1 MLFTEL
7 RRIYGTVNLQPMR
20 IMILNGLKH
29 FLTLMMFVGPISFG
43 QAKEAG
49 EAALAKAGN
58 NRIELQAFIAYAK
71 EKHGEFGHRAAVF
84 LVESM
89 PETDLKQLDREFLNE
104 NIDFAMKA
112 REEFSWCAKLTEE
125 LFFNDVLPYAS
136 LDETRERWRPD
147 FYEKCRKL
155 VAKASNP
162 TEAVQ
167 ALNSKLFNL
176 INVHYNT
183 GRKKP
188 NQSPAE
194 SIAQSRATCTGLS
207 IILVDAC
214 RSVGVAARVAGTPL
228 WTNKRGNHTWIEIW
242 DDGWHFTG
250 SDEYN
255 ASGLNRGWFV
265 GAASKADNSDWRHAI
280 YATSWKK
287 TGTHFPMVWDIEA
300 KQINAFDVTDRYTGK
315 DNNQN
320 VEDDV
325 FVRVHDG
332 GKRIEVNAELLDSKK
347 QVIASRKTKA
357 GRADLN
363 DITGFTCNPN
373 TPLWLRLVQGD
384 RVKQIP
390 LRRAKVGEVTLDLE
404 WDDLPDETAIANS
417 QLAAVTAWLA
427 APAKVRPYTLP
438 GDWAKGALSKSDAKK
453 ALDLIWKDHRE
464 RLAKER
470 KSETEA
476 KTIQIGDKKMRYLE
490 EVFGDEPE
498 GGRSLWISMHG
509 GGGAP
514 ARVND
519 GQWKNQIKLY
529 QPKEGIYVAPRAP
542 TDTWNLWHQSHVD
555 GLFDRMIENFVVTR
569 GINPNRVY
577 LMGYSAGGDGVYQL
591 APRMADR
598 WAAASMM
605 AGHPN
610 DAKPNNLRNLPFGLF
625 MGGKDGAYN
634 RNKVAE
640 KWKILL
646 ADLRKGD
653 PKGYEH
659 MVRIYPEMGHWMKLK
674 DAEALPWMAKFD
686 RNPWPKKI
694 IWHQAKGITSRFYW
708 LQIPEKQFA
717 KGQRFAAKVDGQAI
731 AIKAEN
737 TKRLVVR
744 LSDQL
749 VDLDKP
755 VTISVNGEEKFS
767 GQLKRSAREII
778 KSLNERADPTSAASA
793 SVTLKL

>member
-1 MLFTEL
+1 
-7 RRIYGTVNLQPMR
+7 
-20 IMILNGLKH
+20 
-29 FLTLMMFVGPISFG
+29 
-43 QAKEAG
+43 
-49 EAALAKAGN
+49 
-58 NRIELQAFIAYAK
+58 
-71 EKHGEFGHRAAVF
+71 
-84 LVESM
+84 M
-89 PETDLKQLDREFLNE
+89 PESDLKQLDLDFLTE
-104 NIDFAMKA
+104 NLDLAMKA
-112 REEFSWCAKLTEE
+112 RVEFPWCAKLPEE

-136 LDETRERWRPD
+136 LDETRESWRPE
-147 FYEKCRKL
+147 FYEKCRNL
-155 VAKASNP
+155 VAKAATP

-167 ALNSKLFNL
+167 ALNSQLFNL

-188 NQSPAE
+188 NQSPSE

-214 RSVGVAARVAGTPL
+214 RSVGVAARVVGTPL
-228 WTNKRGNHTWIEIW
+228 WTSKRGNHTWTEIW

-265 GAASKADNSDWRHAI
+265 GAASKADNADWRHAI

-287 TGTHFPMVWDIEA
+287 TGTRFPMVWDIEA
-300 KQINAFDVTDRYTGK
+300 TQVNAFDVTNRYSGK
-315 DNNQN
+315 GSGEN

-325 FVRVHDG
+325 FVRVRDG
-332 GKRIEVNAELLDSKK
+332 GKRIEVQAELLDAKYE
-347 QVIASRKTKA
+347 VLASRKTKA

-363 DITGFTCNPN
+363 DIAGFNCNPN
-373 TPLWLRLVQGD
+373 TPLWLQLIQGEK
-384 RVKQIP
+384 VKQIP
-390 LRRAKVGEVTLDLE
+390 LRRAKAGEVTLDLQ
-404 WDDLPDETAIANS
+404 WADLPDASAIAGS

-427 APAKVRPYTLP
+427 APSKVRPDTLP
-438 GDWAKGALSKSDAKK
+438 GDWAKGALSKADAKK
-453 ALDLIWKDHRE
+453 ALDLIWKDHRK

-470 KSETEA
+470 KTEDEA
-476 KTIQIGDKKMRYLE
+476 RSIQLGDKKLRYLE
-490 EVFGDEPE
+490 KVFGDAPE

-542 TDTWNLWHQSHVD
+542 TDTWNLWHQSHID
-555 GLFDRMIENFVVTR
+555 GLFDRMIENYVVTR
-569 GINPNRVY
+569 GVNPNRVY

-610 DAKPNNLRNLPFGLF
+610 DAKPDNLRNLPFGLF
-625 MGGKDGAYN
+625 MGGKDSAYN

-640 KWKILL
+640 KWKGLL
-646 ADLRKGD
+646 ADLRKAD

-674 DAEALPWMAKFD
+674 DAESLPWMAKFD

-694 IWHQAKGITSRFYW
+694 IWRQANGITSRFYW
-708 LQIPEKQFA
+708 LQIPEKHLA
-717 KGQRFAAKVDGQAI
+717 KGQRITAGVDGQSI
-731 AIKAEN
+731 AIEAEN
-737 TKRLVVR
+737 TPRLVVR

-755 VTISVNGEEKFS
+755 VTISVNGQEKFS
-767 GQLKRSAREII
+767 GTVKRSAREII
-778 KSLNERADPTSAASA
+778 KSLDQRADPASAATA

>member
-1 MLFTEL
+1 
-7 RRIYGTVNLQPMR
+7 MR
-20 IMILNGLKH
+20 CLIFFRLKH
-29 FLTLMMFVGPISFG
+29 ILTIFISFVVISLG
-43 QAKEAG
+43 QAEKETQT
-49 EAALAKAGN
+49 ALVKAGD
-58 NRIELQAFIAYAK
+58 NRPELEAFISSAK
-71 EKHGEFGHRAAVF
+71 KTHRDFGYRAAVF
-84 LVESM
+84 LVKGM
-89 PETDLKQLDREFLNE
+89 PESDLNQLDREFLTE
-104 NIDFAMKA
+104 NLDLAMKA
-112 REEFSWCAKLTEE
+112 RAEFPWCANLSEE

-136 LDETRERWRPD
+136 LDETRERWRPG
-147 FYEKCRKL
+147 FYENCRKL
-155 VAKASNP
+155 VAKASTP

-167 ALNSKLFNL
+167 AINSKLFNL

-228 WTNKRGNHTWIEIW
+228 WSNKRGNHTWTEVW

-265 GAASKADNSDWRHAI
+265 GAASKAVKADWRHAI

-287 TGTHFPMVWDIEA
+287 TGTRFPMVWDIEA
-300 KQINAFDVTDRYTGK
+300 TQVNAFNVTDRYTGK
-315 DNNQN
+315 SSSDN

-325 FVRVHDG
+325 FVRVRDRDG
-332 GKRIEVNAELLDSKK
+332 GKRLEVKAELLDAKNQVLASKN
-347 QVIASRKTKA
+347 TKA

-363 DITGFTCNPN
+363 DIAGFTCNPN
-373 TPLWLRLVQGD
+373 TPLWLRLIQGD
-384 RVKQIP
+384 QVKQIP
-390 LRRAKVGEVTLDLE
+390 LRRAKAGEVTLDLQ
-404 WDDLPDETAIANS
+404 WDDLPDETAIADS

-427 APAKVRPYTLP
+427 APSKVRPDTLP
-438 GDWAKGALSKSDAKK
+438 GDWAKGDLSKADAQK
-453 ALDLIWKDHRE
+453 AVDLIWVDHRARLVKE
-464 RLAKER
+464 RLAEM
-470 KSETEA
+470 EA
-476 KTIQIGDKKMRYLE
+476 KTIQLGDKKLRFLE
-490 EVFGDEPE
+490 KVFGDEPE

-542 TDTWNLWHQSHVD
+542 TDTWNLWHQSHID
-555 GLFDRMIENFVVTR
+555 GLFDRLIENYITTR
-569 GINPNRVY
+569 GVNPNRVY

-610 DAKPNNLRNLPFGLF
+610 DANPDNLRNLPFGLF

-640 KWKILL
+640 KWKRLL
-646 ADLRKGD
+646 AELREGD
-653 PKGYEH
+653 PKGYNH
-659 MVRIYPEMGHWMKLK
+659 MVRIYPEMGHWMRLK
-674 DAEALPWMAKFD
+674 DAESLPWMAKFS
-686 RNPWPKKI
+686 RNAWPKKI
-694 IWHQAKGITSRFYW
+694 IWRQAKGITSRFYW
-708 LQIPEKQFA
+708 LQIPDKHLA
-717 KGQRFAAKVDGQAI
+717 KGQRITAVVNGQTI
-731 AIKAEN
+731 AVTAEN
-737 TKRLVVR
+737 TPRLIVR
-744 LSDQL
+744 LSDKL

-755 VTISVNGEEKFS
+755 VSITVNGEEKFS
-767 GQLKRSAREII
+767 GSVKRSAKEII
-778 KSLNERADPTSAASA
+778 KSLGQRADPASAATA

>member
-1 MLFTEL
+1 
-7 RRIYGTVNLQPMR
+7 
-20 IMILNGLKH
+20 
-29 FLTLMMFVGPISFG
+29 
-43 QAKEAG
+43 
-49 EAALAKAGN
+49 
-58 NRIELQAFIAYAK
+58 
-71 EKHGEFGHRAAVF
+71 
-84 LVESM
+84 
-89 PETDLKQLDREFLNE
+89 
-104 NIDFAMKA
+104 KA
-112 REEFSWCAKLTEE
+112 RAEFPWCAKLPEN
-125 LFFNDVLPYAS
+125 LFLNDVLPYAS

-155 VAKASNP
+155 VAKASTP

-167 ALNSKLFNL
+167 AINSKLFNL

-228 WTNKRGNHTWIEIW
+228 WSNKRGNHTWTEVW

-265 GAASKADNSDWRHAI
+265 GAASNADKSDWQHSI

-287 TGTHFPMVWDIEA
+287 TGTRFPMVWDIEA
-300 KQINAFDVTDRYTGK
+300 TQVNAFNVTDRYTGK
-315 DNNQN
+315 SSSDN

-325 FVRVHDG
+325 FVRVRGRDG
-332 GKRIEVNAELLDSKK
+332 VKRLEVKAELLDAKNQVLASK
-347 QVIASRKTKA
+347 KTKA

-363 DITGFTCNPN
+363 DIAGFTCNPN
-373 TPLWLRLVQGD
+373 PPLWLRLIRGD
-384 RVKQIP
+384 QVKQIP
-390 LRRAKVGEVTLDLE
+390 LRRAKAGEVTLDLQ
-404 WDDLPDETAIANS
+404 WDDLPDEAAIAGS

-427 APAKVRPYTLP
+427 APAKVRPDTLP
-438 GDWAKGALSKSDAKK
+438 GDWAKGDLSKADAQK
-453 ALDLIWKDHRE
+453 AVDLIWADHRE
-464 RLAKER
+464 WLAKER
-470 KSETEA
+470 LAEMEA
-476 KTIQIGDKKMRYLE
+476 KTIQLGDKKLRFLE
-490 EVFGDEPE
+490 KVFGEAPK

-519 GQWKNQIKLY
+519 GQWKNQIRLY

-542 TDTWNLWHQSHVD
+542 TDTWNLWHQSHID
-555 GLFDRMIENFVVTR
+555 GLFDRLIENYVTTR
-569 GINPNRVY
+569 GVNPNRVY

-598 WAAASMM
+598 WAAVSMM

-610 DAKPNNLRNLPFGLF
+610 DAKPDNLRNLPFGLF

-634 RNKVAE
+634 RNNVAE
-640 KWKILL
+640 KWKGLL

-653 PKGYEH
+653 TKGYEH
-659 MVRIYPEMGHWMKLK
+659 MVRIYPEMGHWMKMK
-674 DAEALPWMAKFD
+674 DAESLPWMAKFS
-686 RNPWPKKI
+686 RNAWPKKI

-708 LQIPEKQFA
+708 LQIPEKHLA
-717 KGQRFAAKVDGQAI
+717 KGQRITAEVNGQTI
-731 AIKAEN
+731 TITAEK
-737 TKRLVVR
+737 TERLAVR

-749 VDLDKP
+749 INLDKP
-755 VTISVNGEEKFS
+755 VMITVNGEEVFS
-767 GQLKRSAREII
+767 GKVKRSAREII
-778 KSLNERADPTSAASA
+778 KSLDQRADSA
-793 SVTLKL
+793 SVATASMTLKL

>member
-1 MLFTEL
+1 M
-7 RRIYGTVNLQPMR
+7 NLSR
-20 IMILNGLKH
+20 LEYL
-29 FLTLMMFVGPISFG
+29 LALMMFVWGG
-43 QAKEAG
+43 ALVQAEDLFDAV
-49 EAALAKAGN
+49 LAKAGD
-58 NRIELQAFIAYAK
+58 NRVELEAFITTAK
-71 EKHGEFGHRAAVF
+71 NEHGEFGHRAAVF
-84 LVESM
+84 LVEGM
-89 PETDLKQLDREFLNE
+89 PELDLKNLRCEFLNE
-104 NIDFAMKA
+104 NLDLAIRA
-112 REEFSWCAKLTEE
+112 REEFSWCAKLPEE

-147 FYEKCRKL
+147 FYKKCRKL
-155 VAKASNP
+155 VAKASTS

-167 ALNSKLFNL
+167 ALNSKFFNL

-194 SIAQSRATCTGLS
+194 SIVQSRATCTGLS

-228 WTNKRGNHTWIEIW
+228 WTNKRGNHTWTEIW
-242 DDGWHFTG
+242 DEGWHFTG

-265 GAASKADNSDWRHAI
+265 GAASKADKTDWRHAI

-300 KQINAFDVTDRYTGK
+300 KQVNAFNVTDRYTAKGSS
-315 DNNQN
+315 DN

-325 FVRVHDG
+325 FVRVRDG
-332 GKRIEVNAELLDSKK
+332 GNRIEVKAELLDAKK
-347 QVIASRKTKA
+347 QVLASRKTKA

-363 DITGFTCNPN
+363 DIAGFNCNPN
-373 TPLWLRLVQGD
+373 TPLWLRLIQGD
-384 RVKQIP
+384 KVKQIP
-390 LRRAKVGEVTLDLE
+390 LRRANAGEVTLDLQ
-404 WDDLPDETAIANS
+404 WNDLPDESAIANS

-427 APAKVRPYTLP
+427 APPKVRPQTLP
-438 GDWAKGALSKSDAKK
+438 NDWTKGFLSKADAKT
-453 ALDLIWKDHRE
+453 AVDLIWADYCE

-470 KSETEA
+470 RPEIEA
-476 KTIQIGDKKMRYLE
+476 KSIQLGDKKLRYLE
-490 EVFGDEPE
+490 KVFGDAPRS
-498 GGRSLWISMHG
+498 GHSLWISMHG

-519 GQWKNQIKLY
+519 GQWNNQIKLY
-529 QPKEGIYVAPRAP
+529 QPKEGIYIAPRAP
-542 TDTWNLWHQSHVD
+542 TDTWNLWHQSHID
-555 GLFDRMIENFVVTR
+555 GLFDRMIENFVATR
-569 GINPNRVY
+569 GVNPNRVY

-610 DAKPNNLRNLPFGLF
+610 DAKPDNLRNLPFGLF

-640 KWKILL
+640 KWRVLL

-653 PKGYEH
+653 PNGYEH
-659 MVRIYPEMGHWMKLK
+659 MVRIYPEMGHWMNLK
-674 DAEALPWMAKFD
+674 DAESLPWMAKFS
-686 RNPWPKKI
+686 RNAWPNKI
-694 IWHQAKGITSRFYW
+694 IWRQVKGINSRFYW
-708 LQIPEKQFA
+708 LQIPGKHLL
-717 KGQRFAAKVDGQAI
+717 KGQHVTAEVDGQSI
-731 AIKAEN
+731 AIVAEN
-737 TKRLVVR
+737 IKHLVVR
-744 LSDQL
+744 LSDRL
-749 VDLDKP
+749 LDLDKP
-755 VTISVNGEEKFS
+755 VTILVNGNEHFS
-767 GQLKRSAREII
+767 GTVKRSAREII
-778 KSLNERADPTSAASA
+778 KSLDQRADPA
-793 SVTLKL
+793 SVATASVPLKL

>member
-1 MLFTEL
+1 MKLS
-7 RRIYGTVNLQPMR
+7 R
-20 IMILNGLKH
+20 LKQSLAL
-29 FLTLMMFVGPISFG
+29 LTLAGAVALG
-43 QAKEAG
+43 QAAEAL
-49 EAALAKAGN
+49 EAALAKAGD
-58 NRIELQAFIAYAK
+58 NRAELNAFVAAAK
-71 EKHGEFGHRAAVF
+71 KTHGDFGQRAAVF
-84 LVESM
+84 LVEGM
-89 PETDLKQLDREFLNE
+89 PEADLRQLDREFLTE
-104 NIDFAMKA
+104 NLDLAMKA
-112 REEFSWCAKLTEE
+112 RSEFPWCAKLPEE

-136 LDETRERWRPD
+136 LDETRERWRPG

-155 VAKASNP
+155 VAKASTP

-167 ALNSKLFNL
+167 AINSKLFNL

-188 NQSPAE
+188 NQSPGE

-228 WTNKRGNHTWIEIW
+228 WSNKRGNHTWTEVW

-265 GAASKADNSDWRHAI
+265 GAASKADKADWHHAI

-287 TGTHFPMVWDIEA
+287 TGTRFPMVWDIEA
-300 KQINAFDVTDRYTGK
+300 TQVNAFNVTDRYTGK
-315 DNNQN
+315 GSSDN

-325 FVRVHDG
+325 FVRVRG
-332 GKRIEVNAELLDSKK
+332 GGNRLEVKAELLDEKK
-347 QVIASRKTKA
+347 QVLASKKTKA

-363 DITGFTCNPN
+363 DIAGFTCNPN

-384 RVKQIP
+384 QVKQIP
-390 LRRAKVGEVTLDLE
+390 LRRAKAGEVTLDLQ
-404 WDDLPDETAIANS
+404 WDDLPDETAIAGS

-427 APAKVRPYTLP
+427 APSKVRPDTLP
-438 GDWAKGALSKSDAKK
+438 GDWAKGALSKADATK
-453 ALDLIWKDHRE
+453 ALDLIWEDHRK

-470 KSETEA
+470 RAEMEA
-476 KTIQIGDKKMRYLE
+476 KSIQLGDKKLRFLE
-490 EVFGDEPE
+490 KVFGEAPK
-498 GGRSLWISMHG
+498 GGPSLWISMHG

-519 GQWKNQIKLY
+519 GQWKNQIRLY

-542 TDTWNLWHQSHVD
+542 TDTWNLWHQSHID
-555 GLFDRMIENFVVTR
+555 GLFDRLIENYVTTR
-569 GINPNRVY
+569 GVNPNRVY
-577 LMGYSAGGDGVYQL
+577 LMGNSAGGDGVYQL

-605 AGHPN
+605 SGHPN
-610 DAKPNNLRNLPFGLF
+610 DAKPDNLRNLPFGLF

-640 KWKILL
+640 KWKGLL
-646 ADLRKGD
+646 ADLRKGE
-653 PKGYEH
+653 PNGYEH

-674 DAEALPWMAKFD
+674 EAESLPWMAKFS
-686 RNPWPKKI
+686 RNAWPKKI
-694 IWHQAKGITSRFYW
+694 IWRQAKGITSRFYW
-708 LQIPEKQFA
+708 LQIPDKHLA
-717 KGQRFAAKVDGQAI
+717 KGQRITAEVNGQTI
-731 AIKAEN
+731 AVIAEN
-737 TKRLVVR
+737 TPRLIVR

-755 VTISVNGEEKFS
+755 VSITVNGEEKFS
-767 GQLKRSAREII
+767 GSVKRSAQEII
-778 KSLNERADPTSAASA
+778 KSLGQRADPASAATA

>member
-1 MLFTEL
+1 
-7 RRIYGTVNLQPMR
+7 MR
-20 IMILNGLKH
+20 ILNLSQLKY
-29 FLTLMMFVGPISFG
+29 FLVLLTFATPAAFG
-43 QAKEAG
+43 QAAEALQ
-49 EAALAKAGN
+49 AALAKAGD
-58 NRIELQAFIAYAK
+58 NRAELDAFIATAK
-71 EKHGEFGHRAAVF
+71 KTHGDFGHRGAEF
-84 LVESM
+84 LVEGM
-89 PETDLKQLDREFLNE
+89 PEADLKQLDREFLTE
-104 NIDFAMKA
+104 NLDLAMKA
-112 REEFSWCAKLTEE
+112 RAEFPWCAKLSEE

-147 FYEKCRKL
+147 FYVKCRKL
-155 VAKASNP
+155 VAKASTS

-194 SIAQSRATCTGLS
+194 SVAQSRATCTGLS

-228 WTNKRGNHTWIEIW
+228 WTNKRGNHTWTEVW

-250 SDEYN
+250 SDEYS

-265 GAASKADNSDWRHAI
+265 GAASKADKSDWRHSI
-280 YATSWKK
+280 YATSWKN
-287 TGTHFPMVWDIEA
+287 TGTRFPMVWDIES
-300 KQINAFDVTDRYTGK
+300 KQVNAFNVTDRYTGK
-315 DNNQN
+315 GSSDN

-325 FVRVHDG
+325 FVRVRDG
-332 GKRIEVNAELLDSKK
+332 GNRIEVKAELLDAKK
-347 QVIASRKTKA
+347 QVLASSKTKA

-363 DITGFTCNPN
+363 DIAGFTCNPN
-373 TPLWLRLVQGD
+373 TPFWLRLIQGD
-384 RVKQIP
+384 KVKQIP
-390 LRRAKVGEVTLDLE
+390 LRRAKAGEVTLDLQ

-427 APAKVRPYTLP
+427 APAKVRPETLP
-438 GDWAKGALSKSDAKK
+438 GDWAKGVLSKADAKK
-453 ALDLIWKDHRE
+453 AVDLIWTDYRK

-470 KSETEA
+470 RAEIEA
-476 KTIQIGDKKMRYLE
+476 KSIQLGDKKLRYLE
-490 EVFGDEPE
+490 KVFGDAPE

-514 ARVND
+514 TNVND

-529 QPKEGIYVAPRAP
+529 QPKEGIYIAPRAP
-542 TDTWNLWHQSHVD
+542 TDTWNLWHQSHID
-555 GLFDRMIENFVVTR
+555 GLFDRLIENFVATR
-569 GINPNRVY
+569 GVNPNRVY

-640 KWKILL
+640 KWKDLL

-653 PKGYEH
+653 PKGYDH

-674 DAEALPWMAKFD
+674 DAESLPWMAKFS
-686 RNPWPKKI
+686 RNAWPRKI
-694 IWHQAKGITSRFYW
+694 IWRQAKGITSRFYW
-708 LQIPEKQFA
+708 LQIPEKHLA
-717 KGQRFAAKVDGQAI
+717 KGQRITAVVDAQSI
-731 AIKAEN
+731 AITAEN

-744 LSDQL
+744 LSDKL

-755 VTISVNGEEKFS
+755 VAISVNGKELFAEKVN
-767 GQLKRSAREII
+767 RSAREIV
-778 KSLNERADPTSAASA
+778 KSLDQRADPASVATA

>member
-1 MLFTEL
+1 
-7 RRIYGTVNLQPMR
+7 MR
-20 IMILNGLKH
+20 IMKLSRLKQSLAL
-29 FLTLMMFVGPISFG
+29 LTLAGAVALG
-43 QAKEAG
+43 QAAEAL
-49 EAALAKAGN
+49 ETALAKAGD
-58 NRIELQAFIAYAK
+58 NRAKLEAFVAAAK
-71 EKHGEFGHRAAVF
+71 KSHGDFGQRAAVF
-84 LVESM
+84 LVEGM
-89 PETDLKQLDREFLNE
+89 PEADLKQLDLEFLTE
-104 NIDFAMKA
+104 NLDLAMKA
-112 REEFSWCAKLTEE
+112 RSEFPWCAKLPEE

-136 LDETRERWRPD
+136 LDETRERWRPG

-155 VAKASNP
+155 VAKASTP

-167 ALNSKLFNL
+167 AINSKLFNL

-228 WTNKRGNHTWIEIW
+228 WSNKRGNHTWTEVW

-265 GAASKADNSDWRHAI
+265 GAASNADKSDWQHAI

-287 TGTHFPMVWDIEA
+287 TGTRFPMVWDIES
-300 KQINAFDVTDRYTGK
+300 KQVNAFNVTDRYTGK
-315 DNNQN
+315 SSSDN

-325 FVRVHDG
+325 FVRVRGRDG
-332 GKRIEVNAELLDSKK
+332 GKRLEVKAELLDAKNQVLASK
-347 QVIASRKTKA
+347 KTKA

-363 DITGFTCNPN
+363 DIAGFTCNPN
-373 TPLWLRLVQGD
+373 TPLWLRLIRGD
-384 RVKQIP
+384 QVKQIP
-390 LRRAKVGEVTLDLE
+390 LRRAKAGEVTLDLQ
-404 WDDLPDETAIANS
+404 WDDLPDETAIAGS

-427 APAKVRPYTLP
+427 APAKVRPDTLP
-438 GDWAKGALSKSDAKK
+438 GDWAKGDLSKADAQK
-453 ALDLIWKDHRE
+453 AVDLIWADHRE

-470 KSETEA
+470 LAEMEA
-476 KTIQIGDKKMRYLE
+476 KTIQLGDKKLRFLE
-490 EVFGDEPE
+490 KVFGEAPK

-519 GQWKNQIKLY
+519 GQWKNQIRLY

-542 TDTWNLWHQSHVD
+542 TDTWNLWHQSHID
-555 GLFDRMIENFVVTR
+555 GLFDRLIENYVTTR
-569 GINPNRVY
+569 GVNPNRVY
-577 LMGYSAGGDGVYQL
+577 LMGNSAGGDGVYQL

-598 WAAASMM
+598 WAAVSMM

-610 DAKPNNLRNLPFGLF
+610 DAKPDNLRNLPFGLF

-640 KWKILL
+640 KWKGLL

-659 MVRIYPEMGHWMKLK
+659 MVRIYPEMGHWMKMK
-674 DAEALPWMAKFD
+674 DAESLPWMAKFS
-686 RNPWPKKI
+686 RNAWPKKI

-708 LQIPEKQFA
+708 LQIPEKHLA
-717 KGQRFAAKVDGQAI
+717 KGQRITAEVNGQTI
-731 AIKAEN
+731 TITAEK
-737 TKRLVVR
+737 TERLAVR

-749 VDLDKP
+749 INLDKP
-755 VTISVNGEEKFS
+755 VMITVNGEEVFS
-767 GQLKRSAREII
+767 GKVKRSAREII
-778 KSLNERADPTSAASA
+778 KSLDQRADSASVATA

>member
-1 MLFTEL
+1 
-7 RRIYGTVNLQPMR
+7 MR
-20 IMILNGLKH
+20 GMILNRMKH
-29 FLTLMMFVGPISFG
+29 ILTTFISIVVISLG
-43 QAKEAG
+43 QAEKASQT
-49 EAALAKAGN
+49 ALAKAGD
-58 NRIELQAFIAYAK
+58 NRSELEAFISAAK
-71 EKHGEFGHRAAVF
+71 KTHGDFGHRSAVF
-84 LVESM
+84 LVEGM
-89 PETDLKQLDREFLNE
+89 PESDLKQLDREFLTE
-104 NIDFAMKA
+104 NLDLAMKA
-112 REEFSWCAKLTEE
+112 RAEFPWCTKLPEE

-136 LDETRERWRPD
+136 LDETRESWRPE

-155 VAKASNP
+155 VAKAATP

-167 ALNSKLFNL
+167 ALNSQLFNL

-188 NQSPAE
+188 NQSPSE

-214 RSVGVAARVAGTPL
+214 RSVGVAARVVGTPL
-228 WTNKRGNHTWIEIW
+228 WTNKRGNHTWTEIW

-265 GAASKADNSDWRHAI
+265 GAASKADNADWRHAI

-287 TGTHFPMVWDIEA
+287 TGTRFPMVWDIEA
-300 KQINAFDVTDRYTGK
+300 TQVNAFDVTNRYSGK
-315 DNNQN
+315 GSGDN

-325 FVRVHDG
+325 FVRVRDG
-332 GKRIEVNAELLDSKK
+332 GKRIEVQAELLDAKYE
-347 QVIASRKTKA
+347 VLASRKTKA

-363 DITGFTCNPN
+363 DIAGFNCNPN
-373 TPLWLRLVQGD
+373 TPLWLQLIQGD
-384 RVKQIP
+384 KVKQIP
-390 LRRAKVGEVTLDLE
+390 LRRAKAGEVTLDLQ
-404 WDDLPDETAIANS
+404 WADLPDASAIADS

-427 APAKVRPYTLP
+427 APAKVRPDTLP
-438 GDWAKGALSKSDAKK
+438 GDWAKGTLSKADAKK
-453 ALDLIWKDHRE
+453 ALELIWGDHRK
-464 RLAKER
+464 RLAKAREA
-470 KSETEA
+470 EMEA
-476 KTIQIGDKKMRYLE
+476 KSIQLGDKKMRYLE
-490 EVFGDEPE
+490 KVFGDEQE
-498 GGRSLWISMHG
+498 DGRSLWISMHG

-542 TDTWNLWHQSHVD
+542 TDTWNLWHQSHID

-569 GINPNRVY
+569 GVNPNRVY

-610 DAKPNNLRNLPFGLF
+610 DAKPDNLRNLPFGLF

-640 KWKILL
+640 KWKGLL
-646 ADLRKGD
+646 ADLRKAD

-674 DAEALPWMAKFD
+674 DAESLPWMAKFD

-694 IWHQAKGITSRFYW
+694 IWRQAKGITSRFYW
-708 LQIPEKQFA
+708 LQIPEKHLA
-717 KGQRFAAKVDGQAI
+717 KGQRVTAEVDGQSIEI
-731 AIKAEN
+731 AAEN
-737 TKRLVVR
+737 TPRLIVR
-744 LSDQL
+744 LSDHL

-767 GQLKRSAREII
+767 GTVKRSAREII
-778 KSLNERADPTSAASA
+778 NSLDQRADPASAATA

>member
-1 MLFTEL
+1 
-7 RRIYGTVNLQPMR
+7 
-20 IMILNGLKH
+20 MILNRMKH
-29 FLTLMMFVGPISFG
+29 ILTTFISIFVISLG
-43 QAKEAG
+43 QAEQASQT
-49 EAALAKAGN
+49 ALAKAGD
-58 NRIELQAFIAYAK
+58 NRSELEAFISAAK
-71 EKHGEFGHRAAVF
+71 KTHGDFGHRAAVF
-84 LVESM
+84 LIEGM
-89 PETDLKQLDREFLNE
+89 PESDLKKLDREFLTE
-104 NIDFAMKA
+104 NLDLAMKA
-112 REEFSWCAKLTEE
+112 RVEFPWCAKLPEE

-136 LDETRERWRPD
+136 LDETRESWRPE

-155 VAKASNP
+155 VAKAATP

-167 ALNSKLFNL
+167 ALNSQLFNL

-188 NQSPAE
+188 NQSPSE

-214 RSVGVAARVAGTPL
+214 RSVGVAARVVGTPL
-228 WTNKRGNHTWIEIW
+228 WTNKRGNHTWTEIW

-265 GAASKADNSDWRHAI
+265 GAASKADNADWRHAI

-287 TGTHFPMVWDIEA
+287 TGTRFPMVWDIEA
-300 KQINAFDVTDRYTGK
+300 TQVNAFDVTNRYSGK
-315 DNNQN
+315 GSGEN

-325 FVRVHDG
+325 FVRVRDG
-332 GKRIEVNAELLDSKK
+332 GKRIEVQAELLDAKYE
-347 QVIASRKTKA
+347 VLASRKTKA

-363 DITGFTCNPN
+363 DIAGFNCNPN
-373 TPLWLRLVQGD
+373 TPLWLQLIQGEK
-384 RVKQIP
+384 VKQIP
-390 LRRAKVGEVTLDLE
+390 LRRAKAGEVTLDLQ
-404 WDDLPDETAIANS
+404 WNDLPDATAIAGS

-427 APAKVRPYTLP
+427 APAKVRPDTLP
-438 GDWAKGALSKSDAKK
+438 GDWAKGALSKADAKK
-453 ALDLIWKDHRE
+453 ALDLIWEDHRK

-470 KSETEA
+470 EAEMKAKS
-476 KTIQIGDKKMRYLE
+476 IQLGDKKMRYLE
-490 EVFGDEPE
+490 KVFGDEPE

-542 TDTWNLWHQSHVD
+542 TDTWNLWHQSHID
-555 GLFDRMIENFVVTR
+555 GLFDRMIENYVVTR
-569 GINPNRVY
+569 GVNPNRIY

-610 DAKPNNLRNLPFGLF
+610 DAKPDNLRNLPFGLF

-640 KWKILL
+640 KWKDLL
-646 ADLRKGD
+646 ADLRKAD

-674 DAEALPWMAKFD
+674 DAESLPWMAKFD

-694 IWHQAKGITSRFYW
+694 IWRQAKGITSRFYW
-708 LQIPEKQFA
+708 LQIPEKHLA
-717 KGQRFAAKVDGQAI
+717 KGQHITAGVDGQSI
-731 AIKAEN
+731 AIEAEN
-737 TKRLVVR
+737 TPRLVVR

-755 VTISVNGEEKFS
+755 VTISVNGQEKFS
-767 GQLKRSAREII
+767 GTVKRSAREII
-778 KSLNERADPTSAASA
+778 KSLDQRADPASAATA